1 MNCFFKIW
9 KTSSFECLDPSNKRV
24 DLPLS
29 VQAQLRS
36 IAKKGLDLHE
46 LDVMKELDNC
56 LTQQGKLQEPDQLVI
71 WACLWQLL
79 LMHREILIGF
89 KEHLDTTEDTGPTR
103 EFYKLTCFVHL
114 SNQET
119 VSRKQGRYKWLGD
132 VVYPLLSVFYHY
144 QFRTKKSLELSVDWL
159 KRPAQKIG
167 MLDLGPIGQTC
178 QALLNSRKDFCEY
191 NREDDLESV
200 KFTNLVQTPQSNR
213 PKRML
218 IGYCPSWW

>member
-1 MNCFFKIW
+1 MFREIGLTSLKHRLASGVHSMNCFFTIW

-56 LTQQGKLQEPDQLVI
+56 LAQQGKLQEPDQLVI

-89 KEHLDTTEDTGPTR
+89 KEHLETTEDTGPTR
-103 EFYKLTCFVHL
+103 EFCKPTRFSCRV
-114 SNQET
+114 
-119 VSRKQGRYKWLGD
+119 
-132 VVYPLLSVFYHY
+132 
-144 QFRTKKSLELSVDWL
+144 
-159 KRPAQKIG
+159 
-167 MLDLGPIGQTC
+167 
-178 QALLNSRKDFCEY
+178 
-191 NREDDLESV
+191 
-200 KFTNLVQTPQSNR
+200 
-213 PKRML
+213 
-218 IGYCPSWW
+218 